1 MNFFI
6 EVLDWHNWKRG
17 VSKWKK
23 KKKKS
28 MYPIQE
34 KIKSW
39 YTSIVIVLEPNGE
52 CDCGC
57 FWKCFCRAEMYQ
69 NDIFFIF

>member
-23 KKKKS
+23 KKKS

-39 YTSIVIVLEPNGE
+39 YTGIVTVLEPIGE

-57 FWKCFCRAEMYQ
+57 FWKCFYRAEMYQ
-69 NDIFFIF
+69 NDIYLFIY

>member
-1 MNFFI
+1 
-6 EVLDWHNWKRG
+6 
-17 VSKWKK
+17 
-23 KKKKS
+23 

-39 YTSIVIVLEPNGE
+39 YTGIVTVLEPIGE

-57 FWKCFCRAEMYQ
+57 F
-69 NDIFFIF
+69 